1 LQNYIFSCEKSHSS
15 ALPTC
20 DPPKYIRVGAE
31 QLGFDFVKQCPGEKE
46 RPSGTMPRWPFVG
59 AWNTPRS
66 VSHGPS
72 SLCPQDVLRTPFL
85 ACAALPRLAVAAA
98 AGPNSLVQTPCGSQR
113 APGPPALLLSLAQ
126 SPSRRHYCRRCQA
139 LTPTVSVLTCARG
152 PSAGSYFLLALA
164 SPGARAP
171 APSLAVSQGSVPAQT
186 SWASS
191 GEVPLARWPAVIYHT
206 PRLNNWSGA
215 RELHPEL
222 AVYKTAVFLLHQRPR
237 CRICYFSSSSFQRV
251 VCRFAESSPPH

>member
-1 LQNYIFSCEKSHSS
+1 
-15 ALPTC
+15 LPTC

-113 APGPPALLLSLAQ
+113 VPGPPALLLSLAQ
-126 SPSRRHYCRRCQA
+126 SPSRRHCCRRCQA
-139 LTPTVSVLTCARG
+139 LTPTVSVLTYARG

-191 GEVPLARWPAVIYHT
+191 GEVPLARWPAMVYHAPTRGFIENKLVGRPRLELGPGMYKIPALTVTLTARRASAITAGAGGHRGARGCT
-206 PRLNNWSGA
+206 PRPCA
-215 RELHPEL
+215 
-222 AVYKTAVFLLHQRPR
+222 
-237 CRICYFSSSSFQRV
+237 C
-251 VCRFAESSPPH
+251 